1 MVVQVFSR
9 CEHRLP
15 FWRKCRISHQPA
27 GSLILPEPLL
37 TSIQT
42 GFAEAFSRI
51 QEIQTFRSRIGPF
64 WRIYYPREFID
75 AMSVLNNFVEPFVE
89 RAILER
95 RENVIA
101 SKEAAGEKINFTDSL
116 SQFTSDRKV
125 LRDQLVS
132 TLLAGRGIRPSVF
145 REEN

>member
-1 MVVQVFSR
+1 M
-9 CEHRLP
+9 
-15 FWRKCRISHQPA
+15 
-27 GSLILPEPLL
+27 
-37 TSIQT
+37 
-42 GFAEAFSRI
+42 
-51 QEIQTFRSRIGPF
+51 
-64 WRIYYPREFID
+64 D